1 LGWKNG
7 NMSLLL
13 FYLCWSLG
21 RFSFSDAISS
31 RPNRFMF
38 GLRLNILCIHSQ
50 PYLLIMLGSPAPDLS
65 RAETALLQALLND
78 TTGICLAYLDRNFH
92 FALVN
97 SAYAQTCHCTP
108 QELIGK
114 NLFTLPS
121 NKEIHALFRQV
132 RDNGVSVH
140 FYDEALIFP
149 NQPKTAVTYWDG
161 VLEPTKTSTGQVT
174 GLVFLFVETTE
185 RKKTQE
191 NLLRI
196 KTELTAILENV
207 DNGFISLDRRWRF
220 IYLNSRA
227 AENVGFTPQDLVGK
241 NIWKTFPQLVGTE
254 VEKTYRHVM
263 VDQVPVVFQTHGV
276 LTDCWYEEKV
286 YPTAE
291 GIAIYWTD
299 ISQRKAA
306 EAALEEVNKNLE
318 TTIKERTEKLAMAAM
333 YARNLIEA
341 SLDPLVTISAEGK
354 ITDVN
359 KATEQVTGYNRAEL
373 IGSDF
378 SDYFTEPE
386 KAQAVYKQVFTV
398 GFVKDYPL
406 IIRHRLGGITEVL
419 YNATV
424 FKNEAGDVQGVFASA
439 RDVTERKKMEK
450 HLQETERLAAIG
462 ATAGMVGHD
471 LRNPLQTIIGQV
483 FLAKNEILTLPEG
496 EQKSLLEEAVQV
508 IAEQIGYMDKIVSD
522 LQTFVRPVIVHKKTL
537 ALKQLVSAVMSQVT
551 MPKKVQV
558 LMNVPENLDIDADP
572 ELMRRVLINLVT
584 NAEQAMP
591 TGGKLTI
598 TAERS
603 QNRHVLLTVEDTGVG
618 ISDQIKD
625 RVFQPLFTTKS
636 KGQGFGLAVCRRV
649 IEAQGGTITFE
660 SQESQG
666 TKFIISLATPQDAI
680 QNPP

>member
-1 LGWKNG
+1 
-7 NMSLLL
+7 
-13 FYLCWSLG
+13 
-21 RFSFSDAISS
+21 
-31 RPNRFMF
+31 
-38 GLRLNILCIHSQ
+38 
-50 PYLLIMLGSPAPDLS
+50 MLGSPTPDLS
-65 RAETALLQALLND
+65 RAETALLQALLKD
-78 TTGICLAYLDRNFH
+78 AKGICLAYINRDFNFV
-92 FALVN
+92 LVN

-114 NLFTLPS
+114 NLFSLHS
-121 NKEIHALFRQV
+121 GKETRTLFRKV
-132 RDNGVSVH
+132 FDSDVSVH
-140 FYDEALIFP
+140 FHDEAIVFP
-149 NQPKTAVTYWDG
+149 NQPKTVVTYWDG
-161 VLEPTKTSTGQVT
+161 ILEPTKTPAGQVN
-174 GLVFLFVETTE
+174 GLVFLLIETTE

-196 KTELTAILENV
+196 KAELTAILENI
-207 DNGFISLDRRWRF
+207 DNGFMSLDRHWRF
-220 IYLNSRA
+220 IYLNSHA
-227 AENVGFTPQDLVGK
+227 AGNVGLTPQDLVGK

-254 VEKTYRHVM
+254 IEKHYKQVM
-263 VDQVPVVFQTHGV
+263 INQVPVTFQTHGL
-276 LTDCWYEEKV
+276 LTDCWYEENV

-299 ISQRKAA
+299 ITQRKAA

-341 SLDPLVTISAEGK
+341 SLDPLVTISVEGK

-386 KAQAVYKQVFTV
+386 KAQAVYKQVFTD

-406 IIRHRLGGITEVL
+406 IIRHRFGGITEVL

-439 RDVTERKKMEK
+439 RDVMERKKMEK

-522 LQTFVRPVIVHKKTL
+522 LQTFVRPVIVRKKTL

-598 TAERS
+598 TAEHS

-618 ISDQIKD
+618 MSDKIKD

-660 SQESQG
+660 SQEGQG
-666 TKFIISLATPQDAI
+666 TKFIISLAVPQGAI

>member
-1 LGWKNG
+1 
-7 NMSLLL
+7 M
-13 FYLCWSLG
+13 
-21 RFSFSDAISS
+21 
-31 RPNRFMF
+31 P
-38 GLRLNILCIHSQ
+38 
-50 PYLLIMLGSPAPDLS
+50 GSPAPDLS
-65 RAETALLQALLND
+65 MVETALLQALLNA

>member
-1 LGWKNG
+1 
-7 NMSLLL
+7 
-13 FYLCWSLG
+13 
-21 RFSFSDAISS
+21 
-31 RPNRFMF
+31 MF
-38 GLRLNILCIHSQ
+38 GLRLNILCINSQ

-140 FYDEALIFP
+140 FYDEAIIFP

-174 GLVFLFVETTE
+174 GLVFLLIETTE

-241 NIWKTFPQLVGTE
+241 NIWKTFPKLVGTE

-406 IIRHRLGGITEVL
+406 IIRHSLGGITEVL

-522 LQTFVRPVIVHKKTL
+522 LQTFVRPVIVRKKTL

-666 TKFIISLATPQDAI
+666 TKFIISIATPQDAI

>member
-1 LGWKNG
+1 
-7 NMSLLL
+7 MV
-13 FYLCWSLG
+13 
-21 RFSFSDAISS
+21 
-31 RPNRFMF
+31 
-38 GLRLNILCIHSQ
+38 
-50 PYLLIMLGSPAPDLS
+50 
-65 RAETALLQALLND
+65 ETALLQALLNA

>member
-1 LGWKNG
+1 
-7 NMSLLL
+7 
-13 FYLCWSLG
+13 
-21 RFSFSDAISS
+21 
-31 RPNRFMF
+31 
-38 GLRLNILCIHSQ
+38 
-50 PYLLIMLGSPAPDLS
+50 MLGSPTPDLS
-65 RAETALLQALLND
+65 RAETALLQALLKD
-78 TTGICLAYLDRNFH
+78 AKGICLAYLNHDFNFV
-92 FALVN
+92 LVN

-114 NLFTLPS
+114 NLFSLHS
-121 NKEIHALFRQV
+121 GKETRTLFRKV
-132 RDNGVSVH
+132 FDSDVSVH
-140 FYDEALIFP
+140 FHDEAIVFP
-149 NQPKTAVTYWDG
+149 NQPKTVVTYWDG
-161 VLEPTKTSTGQVT
+161 ILEPTKTPAGQVN
-174 GLVFLFVETTE
+174 GLVFLLIETTE

-196 KTELTAILENV
+196 KAELTAILENI
-207 DNGFISLDRRWRF
+207 DNGFMSLDRHWRF
-220 IYLNSRA
+220 IYLNSHA
-227 AENVGFTPQDLVGK
+227 AGNVGLTPQDLVGK

-254 VEKTYRHVM
+254 IEKHYKQVM
-263 VDQVPVVFQTHGV
+263 INQVPVTFQTHGL
-276 LTDCWYEEKV
+276 LTDCWYEENV

-299 ISQRKAA
+299 ITQRKAA
-306 EAALEEVNKNLE
+306 EVALEEVNKNLE
-318 TTIKERTEKLAMAAM
+318 TTIKERTEKLAMTAM

-341 SLDPLVTISAEGK
+341 SPDPLVTISAEGK

-386 KAQAVYKQVFTV
+386 KAQAVYKQVFTD

-406 IIRHRLGGITEVL
+406 IIRHRFGGITEVL

-439 RDVTERKKMEK
+439 RDVMERKKMEK

-496 EQKSLLEEAVQV
+496 EQKSLLEEAVHV

-522 LQTFVRPVIVHKKTL
+522 LQTFVRPVIVRKKTL

-598 TAERS
+598 TAEHS

-618 ISDQIKD
+618 MSDKIKD

-660 SQESQG
+660 SQEGQG
-666 TKFIISLATPQDAI
+666 TKFIISLAVPQGAI